1 MFKKVNSPILLA
13 LLGLGVVL
21 FSVSV
26 PMKAQPTDHFA
37 KTTCWLSTEQPKTDN
52 GSASSDS
59 ETATFTGRIMKSGSN
74 LVLEDADN
82 SVTYLLDDQEKA
94 KSFEGKSVKV
104 IGQLDVATNTIYV
117 SEIEPVA

>member
-1 MFKKVNSPILLA
+1 MFKKLNSPIFLA

-26 PMKAQPTDHFA
+26 PSTAQPMDHFA
-37 KTTCWLSTEQPKTDN
+37 TTICWLSAEQPKTDN
-52 GSASSDS
+52 GSASSDP

-82 SVTYLLDDQEKA
+82 KVTYLLDDQEKA

-104 IGQLDVATNTIYV
+104 TGQLDVATNTIHIA
-117 SEIEPVA
+117 EIEPVA